1 MNRQILR
8 QYIEEYKLEFQRV
21 NQQEIYKWKAVKCFQ
36 DNWDIE
42 ATNFLEMLSK
52 SIRLT
57 QNLLKSGQYFPLRM
71 LVHYAT
77 QRPEDLRQL
86 FRNLYD
92 EENDIYQRIED
103 FQNGTESIHNSIF
116 SGRDLNTYQDPRAI
130 IVYLTLRY
138 PERYFF
144 YKFEMFKQ
152 FSERLELTY
161 RPKKGRLENIG
172 HFNSLCEIVRYE
184 LSNDQVLL
192 QLHKDRITTNC
203 YNDISLN
210 ILTQDFIY
218 AVARHLNQQTH
229 IPVASTF
236 QTANEVSATYLSTST
251 DQLTFRG
258 RTVNFIQNNIDNKRI
273 GDLGELW
280 ALKYEMEKL
289 RQCGLHKLVGKIK
302 HTAKDEG
309 DGTGY
314 DIQSFDGNGKKIY
327 IEVKTTKGGKNS
339 TFYITRTELER
350 SKIEKENF
358 YLYRLYN
365 YNEENDTAEILIIKG
380 DLTNLC
386 EFPTTYKI
394 NLTND

>member
-8 QYIEEYKLEFQRV
+8 QYIDEYKLDFSRI
-21 NQQEIYKWKAVKCFQ
+21 NQEEIYKWKAVKCFQ
-36 DNWDIE
+36 DNWNIE
-42 ATNFLEMLSK
+42 ATNFLEMLSQ

-71 LVHYAT
+71 LEHYAT
-77 QRPEDLRQL
+77 QRPEELRQL

-92 EENDIYQRIED
+92 EGNDIYQRIED
-103 FQNGTESIHNSIF
+103 FRNGTKAINDSLF
-116 SGRDLNTYQDPRAI
+116 PGKNTYQDHRAI
-130 IVYLTLRY
+130 VVYLTLRY

-152 FSERLELTY
+152 FAQKLEVTY
-161 RPKKGRLENIG
+161 RPIQGHIENIG
-172 HFNSLCEIVRYE
+172 HFNSLCEIVRHE
-184 LSNDQVLL
+184 LSNDQELL
-192 QLHKDRITTNC
+192 QLHKNRITTDC
-203 YNDISLN
+203 YNDINLN

-218 AVARHLNQQTH
+218 AVSRHLNQQSVVSVT
-229 IPVASTF
+229 STF
-236 QTANEVSATYLSTST
+236 QTANEVSATNLSTST

-280 ALKYEMEKL
+280 VLKYEIEKL
-289 RQCGLHKLVGKIK
+289 RQSGQHNLIDKIK

-314 DIQSFDGNGKKIY
+314 DIQSFDGNGQKIY

-350 SKIEKENF
+350 SKIEKDNF

-365 YNEENDTAEILIIKG
+365 YNENNDTADILIIKG
-380 DLTNLC
+380 DLTTLC

>member
-8 QYIEEYKLEFQRV
+8 HYIDEYKFDFERI
-21 NQQEIYKWKAVKCFQ
+21 NQQEIYKWKAVKCFR
-36 DNWDIE
+36 DNWNIE
-42 ATNFLEMLSK
+42 TNNFLEMLSN
-52 SIRLT
+52 SIRRT

-71 LVHYAT
+71 LEHYST
-77 QRPEDLRQL
+77 HRPEELREL
-86 FRNLYD
+86 FKNLYD

-103 FQNGTESIHNSIF
+103 FKNGTKAINDSLF
-116 SGRDLNTYQDPRAI
+116 PGKNTYQDHRAI

-152 FSERLELTY
+152 FSERLEVTY
-161 RPKKGRLENIG
+161 RPIQGHIENIG
-172 HFNSLCEIVRYE
+172 HFNSLCEIVKYE
-184 LSNDQVLL
+184 LSNDQELV
-192 QLHKDRITTNC
+192 QLHKDRLTSDC
-203 YNDISLN
+203 YNDINLN
-210 ILTQDFIY
+210 ILTQDFIFS
-218 AVARHLNQQTH
+218 VSQHSNPKKKPFPLSSKFKTG
-229 IPVASTF
+229 
-236 QTANEVSATYLSTST
+236 NEVSATSLSNATE
-251 DQLTFRG
+251 QLTFKG
-258 RTVNFIQNNIDNKRI
+258 KTVNFIQNNIDNKRI

-280 ALKYEMEKL
+280 VMKYEIDKL
-289 RQCGLHKLVGKIK
+289 KQVGLQNLIDKIK

-314 DIQSFDGNGKKIY
+314 DIQSFDENSQKIY
-327 IEVKTTKGGKNS
+327 IEVKTTKGDKNS

-358 YLYRLYN
+358 FLYRLYN
-365 YNEENDTAEILIIKG
+365 YKEDNDTADILIIKG

-394 NLTND
+394 NLT

>member
-1 MNRQILR
+1 
-8 QYIEEYKLEFQRV
+8 
-21 NQQEIYKWKAVKCFQ
+21 
-36 DNWDIE
+36 
-42 ATNFLEMLSK
+42 
-52 SIRLT
+52 
-57 QNLLKSGQYFPLRM
+57 
-71 LVHYAT
+71 
-77 QRPEDLRQL
+77 L

-103 FQNGTESIHNSIF
+103 FRNGTKAINDSLF
-116 SGRDLNTYQDPRAI
+116 PGKNTYQDHRAI
-130 IVYLTLRY
+130 VVYLTLRY

-152 FSERLELTY
+152 FAQKLEVTY
-161 RPKKGRLENIG
+161 RPIQGHIENIG
-172 HFNSLCEIVRYE
+172 HFNSLCEIVRHE
-184 LSNDQVLL
+184 LSNDQELL
-192 QLHKDRITTNC
+192 QLHKNRITTDC
-203 YNDISLN
+203 YNDINLN

-218 AVARHLNQQTH
+218 AVSRHLNQQSVVSVT
-229 IPVASTF
+229 STF
-236 QTANEVSATYLSTST
+236 QTANEVSATNLSTST

-280 ALKYEMEKL
+280 VLKYEIEKL
-289 RQCGLHKLVGKIK
+289 RQSGQHNLIDKIK

-314 DIQSFDGNGKKIY
+314 DIQSFDGNGQKIY

-350 SKIEKENF
+350 SKIEKDNF

-365 YNEENDTAEILIIKG
+365 YNENNDTADILIIKG
-380 DLTNLC
+380 DLTTLC

>member
-8 QYIEEYKLEFQRV
+8 QYIDEYKLDFDRV

-36 DNWDIE
+36 ENWNIE
-42 ATNFLEMLSK
+42 ATNFLKMLSN

-71 LVHYAT
+71 LEHYAT
-77 QRPEDLRQL
+77 QRPDELREL
-86 FRNLYD
+86 FRNLYV

-103 FQNGTESIHNSIF
+103 FKNGTKAINDSLF
-116 SGRDLNTYQDPRAI
+116 PGKNTYQDHRAI
-130 IVYLTLRY
+130 IVYLTLHY

-152 FSERLELTY
+152 FSKLLEVTY
-161 RPKKGRLENIG
+161 RPVQGHIENIG
-172 HFNSLCEIVRYE
+172 HFNSLCELVRYE
-184 LSNDQVLL
+184 LSNDQELL
-192 QLHKDRITTNC
+192 QLHKDRITSDC
-203 YNDISLN
+203 YNDINLN

-218 AVARHLNQQTH
+218 AVSQHLNQQQSL
-229 IPVASTF
+229 VSASSLSPKV
-236 QTANEVSATYLSTST
+236 NEVSATNLSTST
-251 DQLTFRG
+251 DQLTFKG

-280 ALKYEMEKL
+280 ALKYEIDKL
-289 RQCGLHKLVGKIK
+289 KQIGLHNLIDKIK

-309 DGTGY
+309 DGIGY
-314 DIQSFDGNGKKIY
+314 DIQSFDGNGQKIY

-365 YNEENDTAEILIIKG
+365 FNEDNDTADILIIKG

-386 EFPTTYKI
+386 GFPTTYKI
-394 NLTND
+394 NLTSE